1 MPWGLDVGCW
11 MLDVFF
17 MNLPVQHIA
26 GEPLNDEQ
34 QKYLEG
40 FFAGLAAHGVSFGD
54 VAPTPA
60 ADKKISLDDLIFEER
75 VKHELHPLDAY
86 DQILENAVNNKAPDK
101 EEIFRFKWNGLFF
114 LTPNKEAF
122 MARLRIPGG
131 VLKTFQLRELA
142 SIAKELTSGYVQ
154 ITTRANFQMRLIQ
167 PKDCPEFLH
176 RVQSVGL
183 HTRGAGADNIRNL
196 TANPT
201 AGIDPH
207 ELIDVLPFCNELAQ
221 IIINDRSFYD
231 LPRKF
236 NIAFDGGGL
245 IGTVEDTNDIGAKAV
260 WVGTPSTVSAR
271 SEEKS
276 GHAGTVLGAP
286 EALSP
291 AASPSSLGGERAGG
305 WGGDVVGQSNAITT
319 SNEPSHPSP
328 SIPHAS
334 EGRGRSVLDA
344 AGNPIA
350 PGVYFRLALGGATGH
365 KAFARDL
372 GVLVKPAELNKVI
385 VALVRVYI
393 ANGNRTDRKKARLK
407 HLLETWS
414 LEKYLGEAEK
424 ILGCKLLRAPLTE
437 VGQASRLSGSEGVSP
452 SNTNA
457 GETPAD
463 QTGGTPVPLPHT
475 HIGVYPQKQ
484 KGLNYIGVAMPVGQ
498 ITPKQM
504 LRVAEIADLYGSG
517 EIRLTVWQNFI
528 IPNVPDAYV
537 ETVKKALKKIGFDT
551 QQSLLRGGLIACTG
565 NSYCKFAQSNTKA
578 HALELAD
585 YLDKRITLDSPVN
598 IHVTGCPNSCAQHYM
613 GDIGLLGVKVK
624 GEDGYHVF
632 IGGGFGVNQAVGRQV
647 FSGVTANDLKP
658 TLEKMLKGYQRRREP
673 GETFKKF
680 TTRNDLNTL
689 QAIFTNEE

>member
-1 MPWGLDVGCW
+1 MEI
-11 MLDVFF
+11 
-17 MNLPVQHIA
+17 PVQHIN

-34 QKYLEG
+34 RKYLEG

-54 VAPTPA
+54 VAPVPA
-60 ADKKISLDDLIFEER
+60 AEKKISLDDLIFEER

-86 DQILENAVNNKAPDK
+86 DQILENAVTNKSPDK

-142 SIAKELTSGYVQ
+142 AVAKDLTSGYVQ

-167 PKDCPEFLH
+167 PKDAPEVL
-176 RVQSVGL
+176 RRIQSVGL

-207 ELIDVLPFCNELAQ
+207 ELIDVQPLVQELAQ

-260 WVGTPSTVSAR
+260 KVGDEVF
-271 SEEKS
+271 
-276 GHAGTVLGAP
+276 
-286 EALSP
+286 
-291 AASPSSLGGERAGG
+291 
-305 WGGDVVGQSNAITT
+305 
-319 SNEPSHPSP
+319 
-328 SIPHAS
+328 
-334 EGRGRSVLDA
+334 
-344 AGNPIA
+344 
-350 PGVYFRLALGGATGH
+350 FRIALGGATGH
-365 KAFARDL
+365 KTFARDL
-372 GVLVKPAELNKVI
+372 GVLVKAAELNKVI
-385 VALVRVYI
+385 VALVRIYI
-393 ANGNRTDRKKARLK
+393 ANGNRGDRKKARLK
-407 HLLETWS
+407 HLLETWP

-424 ILGCKLLRAPLTE
+424 ILGYKLQR
-437 VGQASRLSGSEGVSP
+437 
-452 SNTNA
+452 
-457 GETPAD
+457 TPAD
-463 QTGGTPVPLPHT
+463 LKVEYGDAKLPHS
-475 HIGVYPQKQ
+475 HIGIFPQKQ
-484 KGLNYIGVAMPVGQ
+484 KGLNYVGVAMPVGQ

-537 ETVKKALKKIGFDT
+537 ETVKKALRKIGFDT

-565 NSYCKFAQSNTKA
+565 NSFCKFAQSNTKG

-585 YLDKRITLDSPVN
+585 YLDKRITLDAPIN
-598 IHVTGCPNSCAQHYM
+598 IHLTGCPNSCAQHYM
-613 GDIGLLGVKVK
+613 GDIGLLGVKVR

-632 IGGGFGVNQAVGRQV
+632 VGGGFGANQAVGRQI

-658 TLEKMLKGYQRRREP
+658 TLEKILKGYLRRREA
-673 GETFKKF
+673 GETFQKF